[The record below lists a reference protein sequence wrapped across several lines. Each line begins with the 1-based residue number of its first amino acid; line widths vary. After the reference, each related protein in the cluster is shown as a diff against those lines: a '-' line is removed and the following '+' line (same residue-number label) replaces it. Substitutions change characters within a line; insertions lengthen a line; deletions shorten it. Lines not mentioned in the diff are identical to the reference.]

1 MNKYEII
8 SIVGEGAYGVVL
20 KCRNKETGEIVA
32 VKKFKESDEDEIV
45 RKTTLREVKM
55 LRALRQE
62 NIVNLKEAFR
72 RKQKLYLVFEYVEHN
87 LLEVLEEHPGGLE
100 SEQVRN
106 YVYQLIK
113 AVGWCHQHNIVHR
126 DIKPENLLISPSTPG
141 GVGKLKLCDFG
152 FARQLPPPDVSI
164 TDYVSTRW
172 YRAPE
177 LLLGSTHYGKE
188 VDLWAIGCIMAELL
202 DGQPLFP
209 GESDIDQLYILQRLL
224 GPLTREQHELFLRN
238 PRFNGLKFPDMR
250 NPETLERKY
259 AGKLPHDA
267 LSFMKGLMAVDP
279 AQRLTC
285 SQALAHPYLAALEEK
300 ASGAAAAAAAS
311 AGRVTSGGA
320 AESSSAARTPGRKA
334 SLQMGGSSGGAAG
347 DPMDEDM
354 PSPPATRPENMDH
367 DMSDNESTASTIAV
381 ARRKAAAA
389 AAAKGGSGGSGH
401 DGRGGNASFRGSGRR
416 DINEMHAAAAASL
429 GVMGGGGGAA
439 AAAPADMYGGRLD
452 SAGSRAGTPQGA
464 VGGGKGGGGG
474 GGYSGPG
481 AHPQPRQSHLGVAA
495 ERFSASS
502 RSTQQG
508 GMPKQSP
515 GRHNNSPPHSHLDSG
530 SNYGGSGTA
539 RTSISTNQPVLY
551 QTNAAAGAS
560 KLSRAPSR
568 GDPWP
573 GGPPGG
579 QPGRGNIPPLAPGGG
594 PRVSG
599 HWGDDDVVSVSN
611 MHLRTSA
618 DDAASSGYG
627 GYGNGGRG
635 APRPG
640 PASDPN
646 PERPYSRGV
655 LGGGS
660 GAGPY
665 GGNQM
670 WPQLSMQQQRNR
682 GNY

>member
-100 SEQVRN
+100 HEQVRN
-106 YVYQLIK
+106 YVYQLVK

-126 DIKPENLLISPSTPG
+126 DIKPENLLISPSSPG

-300 ASGAAAAAAAS
+300 QSGASAS
-311 AGRVTSGGA
+311 ASRVTSGGA
-320 AESSSAARTPGRKA
+320 TETSSARVAGRKT
-334 SLQMGGSSGGAAG
+334 SLQMGSGGGAGG

-401 DGRGGNASFRGSGRR
+401 DGRGNASFRGSGRR
-416 DINEMHAAAAASL
+416 DINEMHAAASATL
-429 GVMGGGGGAA
+429 GVMAATGGAE
-439 AAAPADMYGGRLD
+439 MYGGRLD
-452 SAGSRAGTPQGA
+452 SAGSRAGTPQG
-464 VGGGKGGGGG
+464 GPGSSTGGKSV
-474 GGYSGPG
+474 GYAGPG
-481 AHPQPRQSHLGVAA
+481 AHPQPRQSHLGVAG

-530 SNYGGSGTA
+530 STYGGSTA
-539 RTSISTNQPVLY
+539 GRPSMGTNQPVLY

-573 GGPPGG
+573 GGPTGG

-599 HWGDDDVVSVSN
+599 HWGDDDVLSVSN

-618 DDAASSGYG
+618 DDVASSGYG
-627 GYGNGGRG
+627 GYGNGGRA
-635 APRPG
+635 APRPA

-646 PERPYSRGV
+646 PERPYSRGM
-655 LGGGS
+655 LGGGGTA
-660 GAGPY
+660 GAY